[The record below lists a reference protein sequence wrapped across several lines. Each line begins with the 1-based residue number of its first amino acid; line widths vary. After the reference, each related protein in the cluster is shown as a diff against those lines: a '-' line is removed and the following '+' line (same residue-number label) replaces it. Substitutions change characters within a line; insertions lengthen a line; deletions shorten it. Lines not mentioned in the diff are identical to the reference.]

1 MTEQK
6 EKQHISDK
14 ERYICIIALSNLDSL
29 LEAPDPALEFVANQ
43 IRVFLT
49 KHNINRQDIKDL
61 AVKFGVPE
69 KTVFK
74 AGFGLE

>member
-1 MTEQK
+1 MTELT
-6 EKQHISDK
+6 DK

-29 LEAPDPALEFVANQ
+29 LEAPDPALEFVAEH
-43 IRVFLT
+43 IRNFLT
-49 KHNINRQDIKDL
+49 KHGIHKQDIKEL
-61 AVKFGVPE
+61 ALKFGVPE

>member
-1 MTEQK
+1 MTELT
-6 EKQHISDK
+6 DK

-29 LEAPDPALEFVANQ
+29 LEAPDPALEYVAQ
-43 IRVFLT
+43 HIRNFLI
-49 KHNINRQDIKDL
+49 KHDIRKQDIKEL
-61 AVKFGVPE
+61 ALKFGVPE

>member
-1 MTEQK
+1 MSEEK
-6 EKQHISDK
+6 EKQKLLDK

-29 LEAPDPALEFVANQ
+29 LEAPDPALEFVADQ
-43 IRVFLT
+43 IRKFLA
-49 KHNINRQDIKDL
+49 KHNIHKQDIKDL

>member
-1 MTEQK
+1 MTELT
-6 EKQHISDK
+6 DK

-29 LEAPDPALEFVANQ
+29 LEAPDPALEYVAQ
-43 IRVFLT
+43 HIRNFLIRHDIR
-49 KHNINRQDIKDL
+49 KQDIKEL
-61 AVKFGVPE
+61 ALKFGVPE

>member
-1 MTEQK
+1 MSIEK
-6 EKQHISDK
+6 EKHHLSDK
-14 ERYICIIALSNLDSL
+14 DRYICIIALSNLDSL
-29 LEAPDPALEFVANQ
+29 LEAPDPALNFIADQ
-43 IRVFLT
+43 IRKFLT
-49 KHNINRQDIKDL
+49 KHDITTQDIKDL

>member
-1 MTEQK
+1 MIEEK
-6 EKQHISDK
+6 EKQQLLDK

-29 LEAPDPALEFVANQ
+29 LEAPDPALEYVANQ
-43 IRVFLT
+43 IRAFLT
-49 KHNINRQDIKDL
+49 KHGISKQDIKDL